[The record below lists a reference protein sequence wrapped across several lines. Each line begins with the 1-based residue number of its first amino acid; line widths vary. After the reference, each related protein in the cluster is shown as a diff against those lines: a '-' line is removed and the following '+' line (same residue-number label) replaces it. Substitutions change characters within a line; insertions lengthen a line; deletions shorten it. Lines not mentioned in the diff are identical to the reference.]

1 MVWWETMRLNVYIYS
16 RIIQWHENTHTYIVH
31 LSFDVDGQMSFLEES
46 RAPNR
51 LALDAHVDLNVQLSI

>member
-1 MVWWETMRLNVYIYS
+1 MQIYS
-16 RIIQWHENTHTYIVH
+16 RIIQCHENTHTYIVH

>member
-1 MVWWETMRLNVYIYS
+1 MVGDHEIECVHIAESYSGMR
-16 RIIQWHENTHTYIVH
+16 THIPSTPFVC
-31 LSFDVDGQMSFLEES
+31 VDGQMSFLEES